1 MENFDDTAE
10 MVCYGM
16 INMGILLFAAAALLL
31 IKRGANLRQVLP
43 VCCFYRLTGYYCP
56 GCGGTRAVIALLK
69 GHPLQSLRCHP
80 FVGYGALISGAF
92 WLRKTLELIT
102 KRRVELI
109 RLKPIYLYM
118 ALGIAILQWIVK
130 NVLLYTQG
138 IGIEQVF

>member
-16 INMGILLFAAAALLL
+16 INIGILLFAAAALLL

-43 VCCFYRLTGYYCP
+43 VCFFYRLTGYYCP
-56 GCGGTRAVIALLK
+56 GCGGTRAVVALLK

-102 KRRVELI
+102 KKRLEII
-109 RLKPIYLYM
+109 RLKPLYLYT
-118 ALGIAILQWIVK
+118 ALGIVILQWIVK
-130 NVLLYTQG
+130 NVLLYAQG